1 MYSNVAPAEATLE
14 IAGKMVNLRCPSK
27 LQLRGALT
35 HVGSNWPYLFVRGA
49 SKTKPI
55 NYVVDVGANVGG
67 TALMFHSAFPK
78 ASVLAIEPV
87 SINYDC
93 MLHNI
98 KDFPQITP
106 LRMAAYNKRCGL
118 RLSMPNYNQRPDIST
133 EELNSGLFSVY
144 GRDCERSELVRAN
157 RLDNIVDRPVDL
169 LKIDVEGSEIHVLE
183 GAERIMK
190 EDRPILIIELR
201 EENIE
206 MAGHSAEEY
215 RDYFRSIKYGSVGE
229 YHCDM
234 IFAPDEL
241 PFVQWADDAV

>member
-1 MYSNVAPAEATLE
+1 MYSNVARAEATLD
-14 IAGKMVNLRCPSK
+14 IAGKMVNFRCPSK

-35 HVGSNWPYLFVRGA
+35 HIGSDRNCRFVSGA

-55 NYVVDVGANVGG
+55 NYVVDVGANVGA
-67 TALMFHSAFPK
+67 TALMFHTAFPK

-87 SINYDC
+87 SINHDC

-106 LRMAAYNKRCGL
+106 LKMAAYNKRCGL
-118 RLSMPNYNQRPDIST
+118 RLSMPSYKQRLDVFT
-133 EELNSGLFSVY
+133 DDLNSGLFSIY
-144 GRDCERSELVRAN
+144 GRDYERSEIVRAD

-169 LKIDVEGSEIHVLE
+169 LKIDVEGSEICVLE

-190 EDRPILIIELR
+190 EDRPLLIIELR
-201 EENIE
+201 TENIK

-215 RDYFRSIKYGSVGE
+215 KDYFKSVKYSAVGE
-229 YHCDM
+229 YCFDI
-234 IFAPDEL
+234 IFMPDEL
-241 PFVQWADDAV
+241 RHVQWGRDGY